1 MNEEYLRS
9 LPINDTFSQW
19 INNLLIEPKEAEKI
33 KNEMENCN
41 HLFVLLES
49 SVQLYD

>member
-19 INNLLIEPKEAEKI
+19 INNLLIEPKEEKN
-33 KNEMENCN
+33 KK
-41 HLFVLLES
+41 
-49 SVQLYD
+49 